1 MLLAPMVARTERPKA
16 TVLQVFV
23 ALFGGLLPYVGGGLL
38 VTLTRGIGWLALAGA
53 AICVTSTSAAYAIRK
68 STDPVRARRRLMI
81 DPVLYGSEFAFTA
94 VLIHYVFMRHG
105 DVQIFNMKMG
115 SPVILCAL
123 GAISWFGMSLWLR
136 SLKVRSKPAAS
147 HAHLSLEQ
155 RQHRIRMASWIAFG
169 GAWFFVIG
177 AILLAWLQQNAGR

>member
-1 MLLAPMVARTERPKA
+1 MLLAPMVAQTERRKA

-23 ALFGGLLPYVGGGLL
+23 VLFAGLLPYVGGGLL
-38 VTLTRGIGWLALAGA
+38 LTLTRGIGWLALGGA
-53 AICVTSTSAAYAIRK
+53 AICVISTSAAYAIRK
-68 STDPVRARRRLMI
+68 STDPIRARRRLMI

-105 DVQIFNMKMG
+105 DVQIFDMKMG
-115 SPVILCAL
+115 PPVILCAL

-147 HAHLSLEQ
+147 RAHLSLEQ
-155 RQHRIRMASWIAFG
+155 RQQRVRIGSWIAFG
-169 GAWFFVIG
+169 GACVFVVG
-177 AILLAWLQQNAGR
+177 AILFAWLQQTALR